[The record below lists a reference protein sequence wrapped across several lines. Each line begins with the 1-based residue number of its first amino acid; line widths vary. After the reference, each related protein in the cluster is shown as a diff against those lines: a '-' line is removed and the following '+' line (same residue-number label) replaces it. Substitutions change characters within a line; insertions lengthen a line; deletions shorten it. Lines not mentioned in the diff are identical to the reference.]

1 MTIDWLLV
9 NACATW
15 LMLGVILVIQF
26 VHYPLFARVGRE
38 GFAAYENAHGRAI
51 TAVVLP
57 PMVIE
62 LGSAIALVITPPA
75 GMDGLMWTGLAL
87 VVVIWASTALLQVP
101 AHTRLAR
108 GFDADAHRRLVR
120 SNLLR
125 TAAWALRAGIVAF
138 ALHTAG

>member
-1 MTIDWLLV
+1 MNVDWLLV

-38 GFAAYENAHGRAI
+38 GFSDYENAHGRAI
-51 TAVVLP
+51 TGVVLP
-57 PMVIE
+57 PMVVE
-62 LGSAIALVITPPA
+62 LVSAIVLVVGPPP
-75 GMDGLMWTGLAL
+75 GMDGLMWVGLAL
-87 VVVIWASTALLQVP
+87 VGVIWASTAFLQVP

-120 SNLLR
+120 SNLIR
-125 TAAWALRAGIVAF
+125 TGAWALRAGLVAY
-138 ALHTAG
+138 ALHAAG